1 VTAAQKGYCIK
12 ITTRIYDIPKI
23 IVPHYLS
30 LYPPSVSRQDKL
42 CQCHTTSKEAQ
53 IYHKLLLNNSPRF
66 LTEGRKR
73 RKLLRAMTMS
83 NNTAMIHH
91 TGLTALYRYA
101 TNHNYTDHSFQPR
114 KMIWQKSRL
123 CKLETLHPSQAIQ
136 PLNPPFAFCIERRQS
151 C

>member
-1 VTAAQKGYCIK
+1 MTAAQKGYCIK

-114 KMIWQKSRL
+114 KMIWQKS
-123 CKLETLHPSQAIQ
+123 KQAMQIGDPPSQ
-136 PLNPPFAFCIERRQS
+136 PGNPTFEPTFRILH
-151 C
+151 